1 MQTPDQNII
10 RQKMTAQIILTVI
23 IIGIAAGMLSGLV
36 GVGGGIIMVPAL
48 VFFLHYNQHQAQGTS
63 LGVLT
68 LPVVIIASLYY
79 YHQCKKMGTP
89 MDLNVIGLLAVGF
102 VVGAYFGSKLAISLP
117 TETLKKIF
125 AIILFYTAFK
135 MLGWDATIIKWLKGF
150 FA

>member
-1 MQTPDQNII
+1 MSSLNQNIK
-10 RQKMTAQIILTVI
+10 QHMTIQIVLTVI
-23 IIGIAAGMLSGLV
+23 IIGVAAGMLSGLV

-68 LPVVIIASLYY
+68 LPVVIIASIYY
-79 YHQCKKMGTP
+79 YYQCKKMGTP
-89 MDLNVIGLLAVGF
+89 MDLKVIGLLAIGF

-135 MLGWDATIIKWLKGF
+135 MLGWDALLIKWAKGI